1 MKIKAN
7 PKNKTLFQKSVD
19 LLSET
24 RKWIVLALLIL
35 VLFFGY
41 SYFASSNSTSS
52 LESDTNLIQMQLK
65 NVSKLVVT
73 EGHFAEVLNYKD
85 NKKYFGNLV
94 SFEKKALVVVN
105 ADVTV
110 SFDLS
115 KIEYDVNQETK
126 TVTITNLPKEEIKIS
141 PDYKYFDTKSSNFNE
156 FNGEDYNKIN
166 KIARAN
172 LKKKIDQST
181 LKTNAQNRLLTELSR
196 ILITTNSMGWKLEY
210 NGNRIENE
218 LDFNLKN

>member
-7 PKNKTLFQKSVD
+7 SKNKTLFQKSVD
-19 LLSET
+19 LLTET
-24 RKWIVLALLIL
+24 RKWIVLVLVAL

-41 SYFASSNSTSS
+41 KYFTNSNSTSS
-52 LESDTNLIQMQLK
+52 LESDTNLIQIQLK

-85 NKKYFGNLV
+85 YKKYFGNLV

-115 KIEYDVNQETK
+115 KITYEINEETK
-126 TVTITNLPKEEIKIS
+126 TVSITNLPKEEIKIS
-141 PDYKYFDTKSSNFNE
+141 PDYKYFDTQSSNFNE
-156 FNGEDYNKIN
+156 FTGDDYNKIN

-172 LKKKIDQST
+172 LAKKIEASS

-196 ILITTNSMGWKLEY
+196 ILITTNAMGWKLEY
-210 NGNRIENE
+210 NGNRVEKE
-218 LDFNLKN
+218 LDFKLKN